1 MMSKKEI
8 NTKSMKYFCLLICL
22 AFCNCIKAQSA
33 DDSVRSAVN
42 QLFTAM
48 KNADSALLVS
58 GFADSAI
65 LQTVVDKDGKVQ
77 IKTEEVAE
85 FAREIGKMQKGI
97 LDERIEFDVIRID
110 GALAIVWAPYKFY
123 YKGKFSHCG
132 ADSFQLVRINGKWKI
147 QYLIDTRRSQGCE

>member
-1 MMSKKEI
+1 
-8 NTKSMKYFCLLICL
+8 MKYFCLLICL

-58 GFADSAI
+58 SFADSAI
-65 LQTVVDKDGKVQ
+65 LQTIIEKNGKVLV
-77 IKTEEVAE
+77 KTEAVGD
-85 FAREIGKMQKGI
+85 FASQVGKMGKNI
-97 LDERIEFDVIRID
+97 LDERIQFDVVRID
-110 GALAIVWAPYKFY
+110 GALAMVWAPYQFY

-132 ADSFQLVRINGKWKI
+132 TDSFQLVRINGKWKI
-147 QYLIDTRRSQGCE
+147 QYLIDTRRTGGCE